1 MFRILMLIIVITKL
15 VERKINY
22 HYLIGYLEK
31 LLILPRKSFTVA
43 KN

>member
-1 MFRILMLIIVITKL
+1 MLIIVIAKL

-22 HYLIGYLEK
+22 HYLIEYLEK
-31 LLILPRKSFTVA
+31 LLILPRKNFTIA